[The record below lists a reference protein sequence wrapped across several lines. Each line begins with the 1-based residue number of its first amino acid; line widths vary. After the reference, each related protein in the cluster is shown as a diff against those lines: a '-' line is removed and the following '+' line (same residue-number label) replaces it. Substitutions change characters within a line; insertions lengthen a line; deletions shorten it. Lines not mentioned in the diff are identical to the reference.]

1 MVGVAN
7 AQFTTI
13 ISTPMLRSPQDID
26 LAIYDTHVQ
35 WLKPFIMSDP
45 NNVPNL
51 DIDMFYPSI
60 RRLNSSSSPVAIGK
74 SLLEGAGRGVLF
86 RDSGYSQRRDA

>member
-51 DIDMFYPSI
+51 DIDMVYPI